1 MKIAVVGPGALGCLM
16 AAYLSNKNE
25 TWLLD
30 HDRNRAALLDRQGVI
45 LEMNKL
51 VVKRPVRATSNPEA
65 IGTAD
70 LILLCVKSYS
80 IEKAILSTIP
90 LAGIDS
96 LVISL
101 QNGIGHLPL
110 LPGLLRDTR
119 WGLGVTSH
127 GATLA
132 EPGHVLH
139 RGKGLT
145 RIGFLD
151 KNEFAE
157 KKDLMSRAA
166 SAFTEAN
173 IETETVPDILNHIWA
188 KLMVNIGINALTAI
202 YNCPNGALL
211 ESPEISVLM
220 DRAVREGIIVA
231 EQKGITFEQD
241 PLATT
246 RKVCGDTA
254 ANISS
259 MLQDVRAGR
268 KTEINSI
275 NGALV
280 ETAEKMGIAV
290 PVNVDLVRKVKEIE
304 ANYNDFT

>member
-30 HDRNRAALLDRQGVI
+30 HDKNRAALLDRQGLI
-45 LEMNKL
+45 LERNKL
-51 VVKRPVRATSNPEA
+51 IVKRPVRATSDPNN
-65 IGTAD
+65 IGTVD
-70 LILLCVKSYS
+70 LILLCVKSYN
-80 IEKAILSTIP
+80 IEKAILNAGP
-90 LAGIDS
+90 LVGTDS
-96 LVISL
+96 LIISL
-101 QNGIGHLPL
+101 QNGIAHLAL

-119 WGLGVTSH
+119 WGLGITSN

-139 RGKGLT
+139 CGKGLT

-151 KNEFAE
+151 EVEQAQNM
-157 KKDLMSRAA
+157 DLMSKAA
-166 SAFTEAN
+166 SSLTESN
-173 IETETVPDILNHIWA
+173 IETEIVPDILKHIWT

-202 YNCPNGALL
+202 YDCPNGDLL
-211 ESPEISVLM
+211 KSTEITGIM
-220 DRAVREGIIVA
+220 EKAVREGITVA
-231 EQKGITFEQD
+231 EQKGIIFEQD

-246 RKVCGDTA
+246 HKVCRETA

-259 MLQDVRAGR
+259 MLQDVRAKR
-268 KTEINSI
+268 KTEISSI

-280 ETAEKMGIAV
+280 DIAGKLGIAT
-290 PVNVDLVRKVKEIE
+290 PVNEELVCKIKKLE
-304 ANYNDFT
+304 AKYHDFT